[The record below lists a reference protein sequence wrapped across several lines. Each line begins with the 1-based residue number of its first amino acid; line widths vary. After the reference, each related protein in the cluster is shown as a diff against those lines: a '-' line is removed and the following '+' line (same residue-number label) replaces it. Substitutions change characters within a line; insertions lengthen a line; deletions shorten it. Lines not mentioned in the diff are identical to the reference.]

1 MKVFTVPK
9 SEFETI
15 MLENVRRERRVQAI
29 RAPQMTLA
37 RPVVIDG
44 VGLHS
49 GSDIH
54 MVLHPAEADRGIVF
68 RRTDLVAQGRD
79 VSDIPAI
86 YDHVADT
93 TLSTAIGNA
102 AGTTVSTIEH
112 LMAAFAVLGIDNA
125 LVEIDAAEVPVLDG
139 SSEIFIQKIEAVGLE
154 KLDAPRK
161 AIRILKPVIIE
172 DGLKRAALYPGE
184 GFRLRF
190 EIEFDNEVIGRQEI
204 EADLHDP
211 FFAEDILRARTFCLR
226 KDIEAMWSMGLAK
239 GGSLENA
246 VVVDTHAILN
256 EEGLRYEDEFVR
268 HKLLDAVGD
277 LALSG
282 LPLIGRYEGSRAGH
296 AMNNRVLRALMA
308 DTSAWEIVDY
318 AEVNR
323 RMPQRSAELA
333 AISAD

>member
-29 RAPQMTLA
+29 SAPQMTLA
-37 RPVVIDG
+37 RPVVVDG

-79 VSDIPAI
+79 VSDIPAT
-86 YDHVADT
+86 YDHVVDT

-102 AGTTVSTIEH
+102 AGTSVSTIEH
-112 LMAAFAVLGIDNA
+112 LMAAFSVLGIDNA

-139 SSEIFIQKIEAVGLE
+139 SSEIFIQKIESVGLE

-161 AIRILKPVIIE
+161 AIRILKPIVIE
-172 DGLKRAALYPGE
+172 DGLKRAALYPGK

-190 EIEFDNEVIGRQEI
+190 EIEFDNEVIGHQEI

-318 AEVNR
+318 AEINR
-323 RMPQRSAELA
+323 RVPQRSAELA

>member
-15 MLENVRRERRVQAI
+15 MLENVRRDRRVRAI
-29 RAPQMTLA
+29 AFPQMTLA

-49 GSDIH
+49 GSNIH

-68 RRTDLVAQGRD
+68 RRTDLVAGGRE
-79 VSDIPAI
+79 VSDIPARF
-86 YDHVADT
+86 DHVADT

-102 AGTTVSTIEH
+102 AGTTVSTVEH
-112 LMAAFAVLGIDNA
+112 LMAAFSVLGIDNA
-125 LVEIDAAEVPVLDG
+125 LVEIDGAEVPVLDG

-246 VVVDTHAILN
+246 VVVDKHAFHN
-256 EEGLRYEDEFVR
+256 EEGQSTADDYSSHLT
-268 HKLLDAVGD
+268 LDAV
-277 LALSG
+277 
-282 LPLIGRYEGSRAGH
+282 
-296 AMNNRVLRALMA
+296 
-308 DTSAWEIVDY
+308 
-318 AEVNR
+318 
-323 RMPQRSAELA
+323 
-333 AISAD
+333 